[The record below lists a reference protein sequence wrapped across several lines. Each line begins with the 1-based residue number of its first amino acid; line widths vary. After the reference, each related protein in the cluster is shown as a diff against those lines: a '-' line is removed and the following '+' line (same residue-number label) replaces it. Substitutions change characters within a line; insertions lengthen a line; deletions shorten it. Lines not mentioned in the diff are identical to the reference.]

1 MRRSFKSAG
10 RGRVHARSSSGA
22 GGTVGIGSRR
32 FDRSAGTGWRAILW
46 RTRRSG
52 RSAPRLSGPR
62 AGGSE
67 RGRRAGSA
75 ACERPRKRAW
85 GPIRSPS
92 GIGPSAAG
100 RLVEGDCSR
109 SVGRLRG
116 EVDRV
121 RADGRPSRGSGL
133 CARSLDARSGPLE
146 RDRSK
151 RASPLF
157 RAGAHRLRRR
167 QERSAPERV
176 ARVPSRAPGAPDA
189 SFIITRDSRPQLYFA
204 VRRHR
209 HSRCGRSGDEREGR
223 GGDQRPIFRMD
234 VEIAEHRH
242 RESPAA
248 STIK

>member
-10 RGRVHARSSSGA
+10 RDRVHARSSSGA

-32 FDRSAGTGWRAILW
+32 SGRSAGTGWRAILW

-52 RSAPRLSGPR
+52 RSAPRLSGSR

-109 SVGRLRG
+109 SVGHLQG
-116 EVDRV
+116 DVDRV
-121 RADGRPSRGSGL
+121 RAARPTPAWVRSMRAVAGCQVRPARARPIQTGLAAFSCRSPPAPEASGAL
-133 CARSLDARSGPLE
+133 RSGA
-146 RDRSK
+146 RC
-151 RASPLF
+151 
-157 RAGAHRLRRR
+157 AGSFTGARR
-167 QERSAPERV
+167 
-176 ARVPSRAPGAPDA
+176 
-189 SFIITRDSRPQLYFA
+189 T
-204 VRRHR
+204 
-209 HSRCGRSGDEREGR
+209 
-223 GGDQRPIFRMD
+223 
-234 VEIAEHRH
+234 
-242 RESPAA
+242 
-248 STIK
+248 